1 MADAE
6 DGKSE
11 SGSKE
16 EKSGSSRWWEFYFVR
31 YALGTVFG
39 ILIIRFLASHGLD
52 IPFPKDKGEEFPN
65 AESLPLLLG
74 YGLAYC
80 YLASAPILLF
90 HATRFQ
96 MRPTNVRLRRIV
108 VFCLLAVIPAIAWF
122 MPFMMQA
129 PGPLSLGVV
138 TSIAIYLIALLT
150 ICQFWSIYVG
160 QKKSGEMWQFYLRLD
175 RNRRVKANR
184 ELIDSYRHLREH
196 GNAFAVVLLEM
207 LLGLGIFLATKIS
220 VYPVGV
226 ISERSLKIASD
237 DSIFSISEVQ
247 VFALLLIWT
256 LPAASVWAIGCYL
269 EAEFANDKTIG
280 EPPKVVG
287 PDGRTP

>member
-6 DGKSE
+6 EGKKE
-11 SGSKE
+11 SSGKE
-16 EKSGSSRWWEFYFVR
+16 EKSGSGKWWEFYFVR

-52 IPFPKDKGEEFPN
+52 IPFPKGEVEEIAKP
-65 AESLPLLLG
+65 ESIPLLIG

-96 MRPTNVRLRRIV
+96 MGPTNARLLRIIL
-108 VFCLLAVIPAIAWF
+108 FCVLALVPAVSWLV
-122 MPFMMQA
+122 PFLGLA
-129 PGPLSLGVV
+129 RSPFGLGVV
-138 TSIAIYLIALLT
+138 TAIAIYLIALLT
-150 ICQFWSIYVG
+150 VCQFWSMYVG
-160 QKKSGEMWQFYLRLD
+160 QKHSGAMWQFYLRLD

-220 VYPVGV
+220 VYPAGL
-226 ISERSLKIASD
+226 IGDGGAPN
-237 DSIFSISEVQ
+237 DSIFSISQVQ

-269 EAEFANDKTIG
+269 EAEFANDQTIG
-280 EPPKVVG
+280 ETPLAPPA
-287 PDGRTP
+287 PPPIP